1 MEVQVFSAAPNVMK
15 YIYKHGNQYWY
26 QRAIP
31 GKLRKILGKKTIK
44 VSLRTNKISTALIR
58 AKLQS
63 AEHKKMFTNL
73 INKKFTINFL
83 NKVDISKFNLSFKDD
98 SDDLFSKMLLNKKQ
112 IINLATKKS
121 EQSIENFLFNNVV
134 PNNNF
139 LSKLLEKYLKL
150 KKISTKSTQYSS
162 IVNSIKYLIKIC
174 GDKPID
180 EFSSIDSKK
189 FQNFFILEQRI
200 STGKRYQSNLFNFF
214 KTLYDYSNIDKKN
227 PFENIKW
234 PTTYFKPS
242 IAPLNSNEIQ
252 KIISITKEE
261 KSLFSIIIGCI
272 LNTGV
277 SVNELIGI
285 NRNEI
290 NLNQFNPYI
299 VIRSNDLR
307 KINNIYKKR
316 IIPLVGISLESMD
329 NLLRLSSNEY
339 PFYNFLGSNFTI
351 KKIESKINFRIKK
364 ITDNKSLQSF
374 KITLIDRLKK
384 INCPEEIISDILGL
398 KKRSIFYKN
407 EVSIEMKYSWLNQII
422 E

>member
-1 MEVQVFSAAPNVMK
+1 MK

-31 GKLRKILGKKTIK
+31 RKLTKILGKKTIK
-44 VSLRTNKISTALIR
+44 ISLRTNKLSTALIR
-58 AKLQS
+58 AKLPS

-83 NKVDISKFNLSFKDD
+83 KKVDISKFNLSFKDD
-98 SDDLFSKMLLNKKQ
+98 SDDLLSKMLLNKEQ
-112 IINLATKKS
+112 ITNLATKKS
-121 EQSIENFLFNNVV
+121 EQSIENFLFTNAV

-139 LSKLLEKYLKL
+139 LSKSLENYLRL
-150 KKISTKSTQYSS
+150 KKINSKSAQYSS
-162 IVNSIKYLIKIC
+162 IINSIKYLIKIC

-180 EFSSIDSKK
+180 EFSRIDSNK
-189 FQNFFILEQRI
+189 FQNFFILEKRI
-200 STGKRYQSNLFNFF
+200 STGQRYQSNLFNFF
-214 KTLYDYSNIDKKN
+214 KTLYDCFNINKKN

-234 PTTYFKPS
+234 PKTYFKPS
-242 IAPLNSNEIQ
+242 IEPLNMNEIQ

-277 SVNELIGI
+277 SVNELISI

-299 VIRSNDLR
+299 LIRSNDLR

-316 IIPLVGISLESMD
+316 IIPLVGVSFESMD
-329 NLLRLSSNEY
+329 KLLKLSTNEY
-339 PFYNFLGSNFTI
+339 PFYNFLDSNFTI

-364 ITDNKSLQSF
+364 ITDAKSLKSF
-374 KITLIDRLKK
+374 KISLIERLKK
-384 INCPEEIISDILGL
+384 INCPEEIISEILGL

-407 EVSIEMKYSWLNQII
+407 EISIEMKYSWLNQII

>member
-1 MEVQVFSAAPNVMK
+1 
-15 YIYKHGNQYWY
+15 
-26 QRAIP
+26 
-31 GKLRKILGKKTIK
+31 
-44 VSLRTNKISTALIR
+44 
-58 AKLQS
+58 
-63 AEHKKMFTNL
+63 
-73 INKKFTINFL
+73 
-83 NKVDISKFNLSFKDD
+83 
-98 SDDLFSKMLLNKKQ
+98 
-112 IINLATKKS
+112 
-121 EQSIENFLFNNVV
+121 
-134 PNNNF
+134 
-139 LSKLLEKYLKL
+139 LKL
-150 KKISTKSTQYSS
+150 KKIDFKATQYSS

-180 EFSSIDSKK
+180 EFSSRDSKK
-189 FQNFFILEQRI
+189 FQNFFILEKRI

-214 KTLYDYSNIDKKN
+214 KTLYNYSNIDKKN

-234 PTTYFKPS
+234 PTTYSKPS
-242 IAPLNSNEIQ
+242 IEPLNINEIK
-252 KIISITKEE
+252 KIIGITKEE

-277 SVNELIGI
+277 SLNELICI

-299 VIRSNDLR
+299 LIRSNDIR

-316 IIPLVGISLESMD
+316 IIPLVGVSFESMD
-329 NLLRLSSNEY
+329 KLLRLSTNAY

-364 ITDNKSLQSF
+364 ITDNKSLKSF
-374 KITLIDRLKK
+374 KISLIERLKK
-384 INCPEEIISDILGL
+384 INCPEEIISEILGL

-407 EVSIEMKYSWLNQII
+407 EISIEMKYSWLNQII

>member
-1 MEVQVFSAAPNVMK
+1 MK

-31 GKLRKILGKKTIK
+31 GKLTKILGKKTIK
-44 VSLRTNKISTALIR
+44 ISLRTNKISTALIR

-83 NKVDISKFNLSFKDD
+83 KKVDISKFNLSFKDD

-112 IINLATKKS
+112 ITNLATKKS
-121 EQSIENFLFNNVV
+121 EQSIENFLFNNVIS
-134 PNNNF
+134 NNNF

-150 KKISTKSTQYSS
+150 KKIDPKATQYSS
-162 IVNSIKYLIKIC
+162 IANSTKYLIKIC

-189 FQNFFILEQRI
+189 FQNFFILEKRI

-242 IAPLNSNEIQ
+242 IEPLNINEIK

-261 KSLFSIIIGCI
+261 KSLFSMIIGCI

-277 SVNELIGI
+277 SINELISI

-299 VIRSNDLR
+299 LIRSNDIR

-316 IIPLVGISLESMD
+316 IIPLVGVSYESMD
-329 NLLRLSSNEY
+329 KLLRLSTNEY

-374 KITLIDRLKK
+374 KISLIERLKK
-384 INCPEEIISDILGL
+384 INCPEEIISEILGL

-407 EVSIEMKYSWLNQII
+407 EISIEMKFSWLNQII

>member
-1 MEVQVFSAAPNVMK
+1 MK

-31 GKLRKILGKKTIK
+31 EKLTKILGKKTIK
-44 VSLRTNKISTALIR
+44 ISLRTNKISTALIR

-83 NKVDISKFNLSFKDD
+83 KKVDISKFNLSFKDD

-112 IINLATKKS
+112 ITNLATKKS
-121 EQSIENFLFNNVV
+121 EQSIENFLFNNVIS
-134 PNNNF
+134 NNNF

-150 KKISTKSTQYSS
+150 KKIDPKATQYSS
-162 IVNSIKYLIKIC
+162 IANSIKYLIKIC

-189 FQNFFILEQRI
+189 FQNFFILEKRI

-242 IAPLNSNEIQ
+242 IEPLNINEIK

-261 KSLFSIIIGCI
+261 KSLFSMIIGCI

-277 SVNELIGI
+277 SINELISI

-299 VIRSNDLR
+299 LIRSNDIR

-316 IIPLVGISLESMD
+316 IIPLVGVSYESMD
-329 NLLRLSSNEY
+329 KLLRLSTNEY

-374 KITLIDRLKK
+374 KISLIERLKK
-384 INCPEEIISDILGL
+384 INCPEEIISEILGL

-407 EVSIEMKYSWLNQII
+407 EISIEMKFSWLNQII